1 MKLAVLLL
9 GAILSSSLT
18 VSARSDDVS
27 RPNVLMIIVDDLN
40 DWVGCLGGHPDAKT
54 PNIDRLA
61 RHGLLFTNA
70 HCAAPVCNPS
80 RVAAFTGRYP
90 SSTGIYD
97 NAPVWHQRMPDIT
110 SIPQHFKANGYYTA
124 GGGKVYHHMPGFNRP
139 GDWHEYFNQVF
150 NGHYQARLARGE
162 DVKNFT
168 WPAGYPLNGLPE
180 VKALA
185 RPPRNAKE
193 FDWGPLDQPDNE
205 MGDGQ
210 MVLWA
215 ENFLADPPDKPFF
228 LAAGIYRP
236 HLPWYA
242 PREYFHMYP
251 PDEITPPPIK
261 DDDLDD
267 VPEAG
272 LVIAEQ
278 RRGDLELV
286 RRSGQYQR
294 ILQAYLASVTFCDVM
309 VGRLLKALD
318 ASPAAENT
326 VIVLWSDNGWH
337 FGEKEHLH
345 KMTLWARSTRL
356 PLIFVAPGVTKEGSR
371 SSRPVSLVDLFPTL
385 NELCDLPQPNALEGK
400 SLVPLLND
408 LNRTWDEPALVT
420 YLPGNHALC
429 DERWR
434 YIRYADGSEEL
445 YDHDGDPHE
454 WTNLAD
460 RPELAAVKARL
471 AQWLPKT
478 DAPSLRGKAKKSK
491 SQSVK

>member
-1 MKLAVLLL
+1 MKQASSLVAAVLL
-9 GAILSSSLT
+9 SSL
-18 VSARSDDVS
+18 VLPARSDDAS
-27 RPNVLMIIVDDLN
+27 RPNVLMIIADDLN

-61 RHGLLFTNA
+61 RRGLLFANA

-80 RVAAFTGRYP
+80 RVATFTGRRP
-90 SSTGIYD
+90 STTGIYD
-97 NAPVWHQRMPDIT
+97 NAPVWHEMMPGVA

-124 GGGKVYHHMPGFNRP
+124 GGGKVYHHPPGFNRP
-139 GDWHEYFNQVF
+139 SDWDEYFDQVF

-162 DVKNFT
+162 NVKNFAF
-168 WPAGYPLNGLPE
+168 PDGYPLNGIPA

-185 RPPRNAKE
+185 RPPRNARE

-210 MVLWA
+210 MVQWA
-215 ENFLADPPDKPFF
+215 EKFLAAPPKQPFF

-242 PREYFHMYP
+242 PREYFDMYP
-251 PDEITPPPIK
+251 PDGITPPVIK

-267 VPEAG
+267 IPEAG

-286 RRSGQYQR
+286 RRSGQYER

-309 VGRLLKALD
+309 VGRLLDALD
-318 ASPAAENT
+318 ASPAAEDT
-326 VIVLWSDNGWH
+326 IIVFWSDNGWH
-337 FGEKEHLH
+337 FGEKQHLH

-356 PLIFVAPGVTKEGSR
+356 PLIVAAPSVTKERSR
-371 SSRPVSLVDLFPTL
+371 TSRPVSFVDLFPTL
-385 NELCDLPQPNALEGK
+385 NELCDLPQPQELEGT
-400 SLVPLLND
+400 SLVPLLKD
-408 LNRTWDEPALVT
+408 PNRTWDQPALIT
-420 YLPGNHALC
+420 YLLGNHALC

-434 YIRYADGSEEL
+434 YIRYADGGEEL
-445 YDHDGDPHE
+445 YDHNSDPHE
-454 WTNLAD
+454 WTNLAEQ
-460 RPELAAVKARL
+460 PELAAVKAKL
-471 AQWLPKT
+471 AKWLPET
-478 DAPSLRGKAKKSK
+478 DAPSLRDKAKKLK
-491 SQSVK
+491 NKGAK